1 MSLEKINKIF
11 SEQLSEKDKQGIAKR
26 NELVITGIKS
36 EADGYGPRYFLASQ
50 GEKEFLR
57 MNSNSYLGLEHD
69 RAVINAEAKAAESFG
84 TGPGAVRFIS
94 GTFETHKDLEQK
106 LADFH
111 GREAAMLFSAAYAT
125 MMGVLPQFITQ
136 DTLIVSDALNHNCII
151 NAIRLSKFGQKAV
164 YAHLDMAEL
173 NQLLETNM
181 GRFKRVCVVTD
192 GVFSMR
198 GDFAD
203 LDQITAICKR
213 HEHNYDEGI
222 ITLVDDSHGV
232 GAFGKTGRGTEEI
245 TQTKA
250 DVLIATLGKAFGVN
264 GGYVVSSAK
273 VIDYL
278 RETAPLY
285 IFSNPITPAEAAA
298 ALKAIQIVDSVEGV
312 EKLEHL
318 CKLTRLLRNGLLRS
332 GFETLQSEHP
342 IVPVLIRDTEKTSA
356 LVEYLFANAILA
368 TGLNYPVVPKGEE
381 EIRLQV
387 SASHTEKDIE
397 YLLAV
402 LDDFCPKAAI
412 QN

>member
-1 MSLEKINKIF
+1 
-11 SEQLSEKDKQGIAKR
+11 
-26 NELVITGIKS
+26 
-36 EADGYGPRYFLASQ
+36 
-50 GEKEFLR
+50 
-57 MNSNSYLGLEHD
+57 
-69 RAVINAEAKAAESFG
+69 
-84 TGPGAVRFIS
+84 
-94 GTFETHKDLEQK
+94 
-106 LADFH
+106 
-111 GREAAMLFSAAYAT
+111 
-125 MMGVLPQFITQ
+125 
-136 DTLIVSDALNHNCII
+136 
-151 NAIRLSKFGQKAV
+151 
-164 YAHLDMAEL
+164 
-173 NQLLETNM
+173 
-181 GRFKRVCVVTD
+181 
-192 GVFSMR
+192 
-198 GDFAD
+198 
-203 LDQITAICKR
+203 
-213 HEHNYDEGI
+213 
-222 ITLVDDSHGV
+222 
-232 GAFGKTGRGTEEI
+232 TEEI

-402 LDDFCPKAAI
+402 LGDFCPKVAI